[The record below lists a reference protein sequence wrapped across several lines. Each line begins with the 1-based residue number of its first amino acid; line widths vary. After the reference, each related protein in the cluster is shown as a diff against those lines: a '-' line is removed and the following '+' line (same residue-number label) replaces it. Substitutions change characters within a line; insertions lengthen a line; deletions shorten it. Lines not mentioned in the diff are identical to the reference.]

1 MAVLGYEPAL
11 RMALVD
17 DPSFPDEDEAK
28 TAVRPL
34 GEPVAIDEWQ
44 SYFVRFYSDSIPA
57 FLEKALFV
65 VPRKLPP
72 GLLELNFRNWVGLSR
87 IGDLRLAVRNTKIT
101 STLYQGML
109 NEMAEKF
116 ASLVFAFGS
125 PVGQHYNKKGI
136 GRDSAFVEYL
146 FLCKHLLHDTPNLD
160 AISDILVHDP
170 HRKFERELQ
179 PCAIAEC
186 QGADIDIVHALI
198 ASPMA
203 RLRDEHPLQ
212 RTSLAQTIKASTG
225 KNLYPGRAAREIKY
239 LTVDTHENRFVK
251 FFLRSLQEKVEGLHR
266 ALAVGKESYF
276 NPDIE
281 ENLGE
286 LRRKIGQFLSH
297 NMWREVGAMRF
308 IPVSS
313 QILQRREGY
322 RQLFTLYSL
331 LQLATHCDFLETD
344 FKNLVEIKDLPTLY
358 EYWCFFQ
365 VKAVV
370 DDISPVRKV
379 SRFINEDPLTH
390 ELTPGLCI
398 DYKCGVQLYFNK
410 TYPGST
416 GLDRVEAPVTYTLG
430 GPSYSHNLR
439 PDIVLVHKNR
449 KLIFDAKYKGR
460 KGGFYCED
468 DGGTIQRW
476 KDDDIDKMH
485 TYREAIKGVVGS
497 YILYPGTN
505 DILYPCHEG
514 NSALEGV
521 GALSLRP
528 GTDNGTSL
536 AGRDNITRIISLFL
550 QSACDEPPYL
560 HNKR

>member
-11 RMALVD
+11 RMALAD
-17 DPSFPDEDEAK
+17 DPSFPDEEEAK
-28 TAVRPL
+28 TAARPP

-44 SYFVRFYSDSIPA
+44 SYFVRFYNDSIPA

-87 IGDLRLAVRNTKIT
+87 IGNLRLTVRNTKIT
-101 STLYQGML
+101 SAVYQGML
-109 NEMAEKF
+109 NEMAEKY
-116 ASLVFAFGS
+116 ACLVFAFGS

-146 FLCKHLLHDTPNLD
+146 FLCKYLLHDTPNLD

-170 HRKFERELQ
+170 HRKFEMELQ

-186 QGADIDIVHALI
+186 QGANIDIVHSLI

-212 RTSLAQTIKASTG
+212 RTSLAGTIAARTG
-225 KNLYPGRAAREIKY
+225 QYLYPQRAFREIKY

-251 FFLRSLQEKVEGLHR
+251 FFLHSLQEKVEGLHQ
-266 ALAVGKESYF
+266 ALANRGKSYF

-286 LRRKIGQFLSH
+286 LRKKIGQFLSH
-297 NMWREVGAMRF
+297 NMWREVGKMRY

-313 QILQRREGY
+313 QVLQRREGY
-322 RQLFTLYSL
+322 RQLFALYSL

-365 VKAVV
+365 IKEVMDGLSQARR
-370 DDISPVRKV
+370 ISRI
-379 SRFINEDPLTH
+379 INEDPLTH
-390 ELTPGLCI
+390 ELIEGLCI
-398 DYKCGVQLYFNK
+398 DYQCGAQLLFNATCGK
-410 TYPGST
+410 SCGLST
-416 GLDRVEAPVTYTLG
+416 VDSGESFLPDGT
-430 GPSYSHNLR
+430 SYSHDLR
-439 PDIVLVHKNR
+439 PDIVVVNNGR
-449 KLIFDAKYKGR
+449 KLIFDAKYKGQR
-460 KGGFYCED
+460 GGFYGEEED
-468 DGGTIQRW
+468 GTIRSC
-476 KDDDIDKMH
+476 KPEDLDKMH
-485 TYREAIKGVVGS
+485 TYRDAIKDVTGS
-497 YILYPGTN
+497 FILYPGTV
-505 DILYPCHEG
+505 DIIYPCH
-514 NSALEGV
+514 SADSAIKGV
-521 GALSLRP
+521 GALALRP
-528 GTDNGTSL
+528 NKKTKTNL
-536 AGRDNITRIISLFL
+536 ATRNNIKKIISTFL
-550 QSACDEPPYL
+550 HPATS
-560 HNKR
+560 